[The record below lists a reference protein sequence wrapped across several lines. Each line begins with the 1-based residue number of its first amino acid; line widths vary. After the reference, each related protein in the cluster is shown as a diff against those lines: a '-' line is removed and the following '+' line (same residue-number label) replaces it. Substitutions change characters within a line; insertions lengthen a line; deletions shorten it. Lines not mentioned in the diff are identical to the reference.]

1 MTNVNRYSLPLFLLS
16 CLMAFIAGH
25 IVNYSIIFLS
35 LAWFD
40 SHAMAGLGYGL
51 CFGPTVILGWFAG
64 VYCDRYSPRHV
75 LLISQN
81 SFFISLLLLYFA
93 LDAANQFQAPLLLLA
108 ALFSGIGWSF
118 VAPARFST
126 LPFYVNRDKLAG
138 AAIILNLMVMA
149 GFGAAPIILKL
160 IKVTYGWE
168 QVLII
173 AAILF
178 ALSSLL
184 LLPLSFQFKA
194 KPAATALAEI
204 RDSLTY
210 VRDSDALKQLLVL
223 SMIVF
228 LLMGPMQVILPTISQ
243 QNLGI
248 DETAQGYYLSLI
260 AIGLIIGGV
269 FAMVVKN
276 ISRAGVNIFI
286 GVLVAGIC
294 LYFLAAA
301 TALSL
306 SVIILCVAAA
316 SGGFAISF
324 IVAGLQ
330 ALSPDHYRGRIMSL
344 YSMISQFIP
353 ALGGIIAGQLAQLY
367 SPVFAMKMV
376 ALLIMVTVVMSALSF
391 GTIRRLKRF

>member
-1 MTNVNRYSLPLFLLS
+1 
-16 CLMAFIAGH
+16 MAFIAGH

-35 LAWFD
+35 LQWFD

-51 CFGPTVILGWFAG
+51 CFGPTLILGWFAG

-93 LDAANQFQAPLLLLA
+93 LDATSPLQAVLLLLA

-118 VAPARFST
+118 VAPARFAT
-126 LPFYVNRDKLAG
+126 LPFYVHRDKLAG

-149 GFGAAPIILKL
+149 GFGVAPIVLKL

-168 QVLII
+168 MVFTT
-173 AAILF
+173 AATLF
-178 ALSSLL
+178 ACSSLL

-194 KPAATALAEI
+194 KLAATALIEI
-204 RDSLTY
+204 RESLAY
-210 VRDSDALKQLLVL
+210 VRGSNALKQLLLL

-243 QNLGI
+243 QNLGPG
-248 DETAQGYYLSLI
+248 ETSQGYYLSLI
-260 AIGLIIGGV
+260 AAGLIVGGIL
-269 FAMVVKN
+269 AMVVKGISKAGNN
-276 ISRAGVNIFI
+276 IFAGVLLSGI
-286 GVLVAGIC
+286 GLYVLTT
-294 LYFLAAA
+294 A
-301 TALSL
+301 TTLTL
-306 SVIILCVAAA
+306 SVIILFAASA

-330 ALSPDHYRGRIMSL
+330 ALSPDHYRGCIMSL

-353 ALGGIIAGQLAQLY
+353 ALGGIMAGQLAQLY
-367 SPVFAMKMV
+367 SPAFAMKMV
-376 ALLIMVTVVMSALSF
+376 AVLIMVTVATSAVSF
-391 GTIRRLKRF
+391 RTIRRLERF